1 MSWDPHDERVI
12 ILNCFIQDVFV
23 ISSSKSEVRED
34 NIYFFQIA
42 VLDNGTEYQHALE
55 EDAIPKGMIRT
66 TVKV

>member
-34 NIYFFQIA
+34 KIDFQIA

-66 TVKV
+66 AVKV